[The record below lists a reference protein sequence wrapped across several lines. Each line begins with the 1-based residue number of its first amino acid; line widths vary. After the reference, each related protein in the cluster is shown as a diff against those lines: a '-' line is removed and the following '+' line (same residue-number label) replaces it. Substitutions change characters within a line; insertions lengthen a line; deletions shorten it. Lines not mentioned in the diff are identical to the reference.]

1 MVMYFVCSLEDLKD
15 DYFDIDA
22 VEKFRSEDE
31 AEEELKRLDPNG
43 TEGYSIWS
51 IDQKGELK

>member
-1 MVMYFVCSLEDLKD
+1 MVMYFVCGLEDLKD

-51 IDQKGELK
+51 ID